1 MARWNLERG
10 LEVAELLQGADP
22 SAWRELRRRVGLRS
36 VELRRWE
43 RIAAGLVDG
52 FDPGTTL
59 YEQFAGFFDL
69 EDVVAAD
76 VAPRPFAG
84 DAILGRHRV
93 HRSQVV
99 KQADVLMLA
108 HMLPELMA
116 PEVIRANYRYY
127 EPRTTHGS
135 SLSPAIHS
143 AVAARIGELEDA
155 VAYFRMA
162 AAIDLDDRMGNAA
175 LGIHM
180 ATMGGLWQ
188 AAVVGFGGLT
198 AGDDG
203 LRFDP
208 RVPAAW
214 GRLAFPVRW
223 RGTRIRVEVRPGAV
237 TLDLDGPASAAV
249 GSGALRR
256 LSAGRYT
263 AVAGR
268 GGRWS
273 GLEEVRPS

>member
-1 MARWNLERG
+1 M
-10 LEVAELLQGADP
+10 
-22 SAWRELRRRVGLRS
+22 
-36 VELRRWE
+36 
-43 RIAAGLVDG
+43 
-52 FDPGTTL
+52 
-59 YEQFAGFFDL
+59 
-69 EDVVAAD
+69 
-76 VAPRPFAG
+76 
-84 DAILGRHRV
+84 ILGRDRV

-108 HMLPELMA
+108 HMLPELMTSD
-116 PEVIRANYRYY
+116 VVRANYRYY

-155 VAYFRMA
+155 LAYFRMA

-188 AAVVGFGGLT
+188 AAAMGFGGLT
-198 AGDDG
+198 ASEEGV
-203 LRFDP
+203 RFVP
-208 RVPAAW
+208 RLPAGW
-214 GRLAFPVRW
+214 DRLAFPLRW
-223 RGTRIRVEVRPGAV
+223 RGTTIRVEIRSGSL

-249 GSGALRR
+249 GSGVFRR
-256 LSAGRYT
+256 LSAGRYR
-263 AVAGR
+263 AEAH